1 MSNVTPQELATF
13 YDRMYA
19 TQGLKA
25 MRTAEH
31 YEEVFQRLQPV
42 RREAKSLDIGCGTG
56 FFLKAA
62 LNAGLDAYGIEIS
75 QEALDFSRH
84 IAPQAHLVLGS
95 GEQLPFPDAM
105 FDYIVFGGTLEHFLD
120 PDKGLQEAARVAKPD
135 ATFLII
141 VPNSR
146 YWLWR
151 VRGEYGTNQS
161 KIKELLQDYDTW
173 VAMFRRHG
181 IEPVSVTQDPWPWK
195 SVTIFKKKNPWNIMR
210 RIVYRMIWWF
220 IPLRLTYQFVFVCKK
235 TATR

>member
-75 QEALDFSRH
+75 QEALDLSRH

-95 GEQLPFPDAM
+95 GEQLPFPD
-105 FDYIVFGGTLEHFLD
+105 
-120 PDKGLQEAARVAKPD
+120 
-135 ATFLII
+135 
-141 VPNSR
+141 
-146 YWLWR
+146 
-151 VRGEYGTNQS
+151 
-161 KIKELLQDYDTW
+161 
-173 VAMFRRHG
+173 
-181 IEPVSVTQDPWPWK
+181 
-195 SVTIFKKKNPWNIMR
+195 
-210 RIVYRMIWWF
+210 
-220 IPLRLTYQFVFVCKK
+220 
-235 TATR
+235 